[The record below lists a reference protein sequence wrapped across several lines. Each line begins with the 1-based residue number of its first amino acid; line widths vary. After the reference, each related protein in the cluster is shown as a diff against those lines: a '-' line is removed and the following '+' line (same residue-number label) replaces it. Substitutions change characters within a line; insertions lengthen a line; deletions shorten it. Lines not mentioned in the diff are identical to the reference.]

1 MENEELTRGF
11 ITLVNDGVAKFD
23 VHMKTGNGNQKFI
36 VLPDGS
42 QVIDVPY
49 LGKILLID

>member
-1 MENEELTRGF
+1 MEDELITTFR
-11 ITLVNDGVAKFD
+11 TLVSDGSVKLD
-23 VHMKTGNGNQKFI
+23 VHMKTGQGNQKFI
-36 VLPDGS
+36 ILPDDS

>member
-1 MENEELTRGF
+1 MEDELVRGYQ
-11 ITLVNDGVAKFD
+11 TLASDGVAKFD
-23 VHMKTGNGNQKFI
+23 VHMKTGQGNQKFI
-36 VLPDGS
+36 ILPDGS